1 MLESNTGISKRGT
14 RTSASILLFEMATG
28 CWHPITAYNSA
39 FIYSATNCGGFY
51 SSFLRIF
58 KLPRSICWL
67 FCKIPIIFGGGD
79 LMIWSL
85 EYHVVWHWWPLAN
98 LPRMNL
104 ISPRPDFLHP
114 HSWCAMVWAG
124 TITTLLFWLCS
135 KHEKATSIN
144 TSSLNGPIMNFL
156 ILSQ

>member
-1 MLESNTGISKRGT
+1 
-14 RTSASILLFEMATG
+14 
-28 CWHPITAYNSA
+28 
-39 FIYSATNCGGFY
+39 
-51 SSFLRIF
+51 
-58 KLPRSICWL
+58 
-67 FCKIPIIFGGGD
+67 
-79 LMIWSL
+79 
-85 EYHVVWHWWPLAN
+85 